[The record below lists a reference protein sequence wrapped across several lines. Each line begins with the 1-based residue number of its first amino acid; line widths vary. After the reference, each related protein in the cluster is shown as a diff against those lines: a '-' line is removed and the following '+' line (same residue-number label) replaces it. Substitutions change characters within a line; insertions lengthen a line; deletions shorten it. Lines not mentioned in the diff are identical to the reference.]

1 MEASAILKY
10 LTLGENV
17 CVEFKRGG
25 NGFEDDTLQTVCSFL
40 NRFGGDI
47 FLGITDTGEICGV
60 PEKAAPDMV
69 KNFIKRIGDTNLFSP
84 TVLLVPEILQYEEK
98 TIIHVHIP
106 PSAEVHKFKKDIYD
120 RVGDSDVKVT
130 ATGAITQMYIRK
142 QNIYTEKK
150 IYPYVK
156 LEDLR
161 TDLLPRLRK
170 MALNKADQ
178 PVHPWMELN
187 DEEMLRYAGLYATD
201 RITGETGYNLA
212 AVLLLGRDEVIRD
225 VVPAYTTDA
234 LLRRVNVDRYDDR
247 EIVETNLIESYEKL
261 LEFAQKH
268 MLDKFYLEDGQ
279 RLSLRYI
286 IARELVSNIL
296 MHREYTSP
304 HHARLVIESNKMYTV
319 NASRA
324 TQEIL
329 ITPANLEPV
338 SKNPI
343 IAKFFR
349 EIGFADT
356 MGSGVRKLFKYTKQY
371 SGADPVFEEGDIF
384 RITVPLDDSY
394 SYDANIGSL
403 ASENADKAIKN
414 ADKAKASADKVNSNA
429 DIGIESADKNTS
441 SILAKQEKTIK
452 QYVSEYGSITT
463 KIAVDILSVKERRA
477 RFILSAMVNK
487 GILVKQGQNKGTIY
501 IMA

>member
-1 MEASAILKY
+1 MEASAIPKF

-25 NGFEDDTLQTVCSFL
+25 NGFEDDALQSVCSFL

-47 FLGITDTGEICGV
+47 FLGITDDGEICGV

-69 KNFIKRIGDTNLFSP
+69 KNFIKRTGDTNLFSP
-84 TVLLVPEILQYEEK
+84 TVLLVPEILQYEGK

-130 ATGAITQMYIRK
+130 ATGAIAQMYIRK

-170 MALNKADQ
+170 MALNKTDQ
-178 PVHPWMELN
+178 PVHPWMQLN

-201 RITGETGYNLA
+201 RVTGETGYNLA
-212 AVLLLGRDEVIRD
+212 AVLLLGKDDVIRD
-225 VVPAYTTDA
+225 VAPAYTTDA

-279 RLSLRYI
+279 RLSLRYT

-304 HHARLVIESNKMYTV
+304 HHARLVIESNRMYTV

-324 TQEIL
+324 SQEIL

-356 MGSGVRKLFKYTKQY
+356 MGSGVRKLFKYTKRY

-394 SYDANIGSL
+394 SYDASIGEPS
-403 ASENADKAIKN
+403 SKSADKIGKS
-414 ADKAKASADKVNSNA
+414 ADKAKISADKFDLSA
-429 DIGIESADKNTS
+429 DITDESADKMS
-441 SILAKQEKTIK
+441 VSISMKQKEIIK
-452 QYVSEYGSITT
+452 QYVREHGSITT
-463 KIAVDILSVKERRA
+463 KIAVEILSIKERRA
-477 RFILSAMVNK
+477 RDILSAMVDE
-487 GILVKQGQNKGTIY
+487 GTLTKQGKNKGTVY
-501 IMA
+501 VMA

>member
-1 MEASAILKY
+1 MY
-10 LTLGENV
+10 
-17 CVEFKRGG
+17 
-25 NGFEDDTLQTVCSFL
+25 DT
-40 NRFGGDI
+40 
-47 FLGITDTGEICGV
+47 
-60 PEKAAPDMV
+60 
-69 KNFIKRIGDTNLFSP
+69 
-84 TVLLVPEILQYEEK
+84 
-98 TIIHVHIP
+98 
-106 PSAEVHKFKKDIYD
+106 D
-120 RVGDSDVKVT
+120 RV
-130 ATGAITQMYIRK
+130 
-142 QNIYTEKK
+142 
-150 IYPYVK
+150 
-156 LEDLR
+156 
-161 TDLLPRLRK
+161 
-170 MALNKADQ
+170 
-178 PVHPWMELN
+178 
-187 DEEMLRYAGLYATD
+187 
-201 RITGETGYNLA
+201 TGETGYNLA

-329 ITPANLEPV
+329 ITPANLEPI

-371 SGADPVFEEGDIF
+371 SGADPIFEEGDIF

-394 SYDANIGSL
+394 SYDASIGTATNSSHHAL
-403 ASENADKAIKN
+403 NHNEQTITALMKANPRITIAELSSTTGLSTSGVKYIIN
-414 ADKAKASADKVNSNA
+414 ELKRKSIISRSGAAKGGTWVVN
-429 DIGIESADKNTS
+429 
-441 SILAKQEKTIK
+441 
-452 QYVSEYGSITT
+452 
-463 KIAVDILSVKERRA
+463 
-477 RFILSAMVNK
+477 M
-487 GILVKQGQNKGTIY
+487 
-501 IMA
+501 